1 MTAIVRPPP
10 AGPTP
15 RRVPGRRRRRTRR
28 YDGAV
33 STTRPSRPISSTAS
47 RVDPDRPAS
56 GPEAGDRPGPLVSAA
71 WLRAHL
77 EDPDLILVQVSPT
90 RRVYNRRRLPGAV
103 YGDLHRELAVRG
115 REPATGDAEREWLLP
130 TREQVEATLARWGV
144 GELGADGAAA
154 GRAATAAPSAV
165 SSPPLAVAVL
175 PSAAA
180 PPTLPAAAASG
191 APTSA
196 SGAPR
201 IVFYDDVG
209 QNRQAIRG
217 YWLLRLYRYPATRVH
232 VLDGGLTAW
241 VASGGPVTEE
251 VAAPVGSA
259 RTAEGTP
266 AARGTPAAGSART
279 ARDGGTSGTSP
290 RTPVRLGALDPTLI
304 ATVDQVRAWSAEAS
318 AAGGP
323 SRLLDVRSP
332 DEFVGWDGR
341 GARRGGRVPGAR
353 NRYFADFIRPDN
365 TLRPVPETLAL
376 VRGSGVDPADV
387 RAVYCQGGVRAAL
400 AWFVLHELAGLDGVR
415 SYAGSWE
422 EWGNREDVPVQSD
435 VPLGSETQA

>member
-1 MTAIVRPPP
+1 M
-10 AGPTP
+10 
-15 RRVPGRRRRRTRR
+15 
-28 YDGAV
+28 
-33 STTRPSRPISSTAS
+33 
-47 RVDPDRPAS
+47 
-56 GPEAGDRPGPLVSAA
+56 
-71 WLRAHL
+71 HL
-77 EDPDLILVQVSPT
+77 GDPDLILVHVSPT
-90 RRVYNRRRLPGAV
+90 RRVYNRRHLAGAV

-115 REPATGDAEREWLLP
+115 RDPATGDAEREWLLP

-144 GELGADGAAA
+144 GELGAQGAAA

-165 SSPPLAVAVL
+165 SSPPLAVAAP

-180 PPTLPAAAASG
+180 SPLPLALAGSG
-191 APTSA
+191 APTPA
-196 SGAPR
+196 SRAPR

-241 VASGGPVTEE
+241 VASGGPVTDGRT
-251 VAAPVGSA
+251 AAAGSA

-266 AARGTPAAGSART
+266 AARRMPAGSART
-279 ARDGGTSGTSP
+279 ARDAGTSGH
-290 RTPVRLGALDPTLI
+290 PVRLGSRDPSLI
-304 ATVDQVRAWSAEAS
+304 ATADQVRAWSTEAS
-318 AAGGP
+318 APGGP
-323 SRLLDVRSP
+323 TRVLDVRSP

-341 GARRGGRVPGAR
+341 GARRGGRIPGAR

-415 SYAGSWE
+415 NYAGSWE

-435 VPLGSETQA
+435 VPVGSDVPA